1 MFRGQAM
8 SRKLFLVLTLVLV
21 VCALAAC
28 GGPDSPTPTGA
39 IPAASTTGARASTVG
54 DATSLLA
61 SGQSKLSAGS
71 LDAAVADFQASLS
84 KGKSLDGY
92 FGLGNAYTRQGK
104 LVEAEQAYNEAL
116 KINPN
121 HVATLSNL
129 GVVYYQQTKLA
140 DAKRIF
146 ERALAARP
154 DDAETHYLLG
164 ATELQLNELDAAEK
178 SLNRALELKP
188 QLPEA
193 RFGIAM
199 LRQMQGRTQ
208 EAITE
213 FEAFL
218 SGPPA
223 QDPQAKV
230 EAEKMLKQLKGQ

>member
-1 MFRGQAM
+1 MTVA
-8 SRKLFLVLTLVLV
+8 LFVF
-21 VCALAAC
+21 ALAAC
-28 GGPDSPTPTGA
+28 GGSDGPTPAGTSA
-39 IPAASTTGARASTVG
+39 AASTPGAAASVAG
-54 DATSLLA
+54 DAASLLA
-61 SGQSKLSAGS
+61 SGQSKLSAGN
-71 LDAAVADFQASLS
+71 LDAAVADFQGSLN

-92 FGLGNAYTRQGK
+92 FGLGNAYTRQGN
-104 LVEAEQAYNEAL
+104 LVEAEKAYNEAL

-129 GVVYYQQTKLA
+129 GVVYYQQAKLA

-146 ERALAARP
+146 ERALAAKP

-164 ATELQLNELDAAEK
+164 ATQLQLNELDAAEK

-193 RFGIAM
+193 QFGIAM

-218 SGPPA
+218 NGPPA